1 MIKPTRKK
9 KYSDILAA
17 VDVMGSGKGPNKL
30 NTKIMELSSSL
41 ARIEGSKLH
50 IVHSWNQ
57 PLEGGSRRYTGLS
70 AKEMSEIIDETRQL
84 HERLFLEFM
93 GRFDLK
99 KVSYKTHLLKGQPG
113 LVIAELANRKRID
126 LVVMGTVSRG
136 GISGLLIGNTAERVL
151 SGINASV
158 LTVKPDN
165 FKTPVK

>member
-1 MIKPTRKK
+1 M
-9 KYSDILAA
+9 
-17 VDVMGSGKGPNKL
+17 
-30 NTKIMELSSSL
+30 
-41 ARIEGSKLH
+41 
-50 IVHSWNQ
+50 
-57 PLEGGSRRYTGLS
+57 S

-99 KVSYKTHLLKGQPG
+99 KVSYQIHLLKGQPG

-126 LVVMGTVSRG
+126 LVAMGTVSRG

-158 LTVKPDN
+158 LTVKADN